1 MYLDEQSP
9 DPAASAGGWQV
20 DPAQVRDFA
29 AAVEQV
35 RADLNKISN
44 EVNTMSTPN
53 YAPLLG
59 TSPVGQELAEKFT
72 DRMGSEGGLR
82 GLLDTALKNMDE
94 FVAAAEKTAATY
106 QASDE
111 ANATGFRYS

>member
-9 DPAASAGGWQV
+9 AAGSGWQV

-35 RADLNKISN
+35 RADLNRISN

-59 TSPVGQELAEKFT
+59 TSPAAQELAEKFT
-72 DRMGSEGGLR
+72 DRMGGEDGLR
-82 GLLDTALKNMDE
+82 GLLDAALKRMDE
-94 FVAAAEKTAATY
+94 FVAAAEQTVAAYEATDQDSASGYTY
-106 QASDE
+106 S
-111 ANATGFRYS
+111 